1 MKSAFSISLAIIA
14 AAVGVVEGQIGKV
27 CDTPYVSATNAAAP
41 LSFPP
46 PSLPF
51 LLSFSLYTGL
61 RYLPNNHNMPQLA

>member
-14 AAVGVVEGQIGKV
+14 AAVGIVEGQIGKV
-27 CDTPYVSATNAAAP
+27 CDTPYVSANAAAP
-41 LSFPP
+41 LPFPP
-46 PSLPF
+46 PSLLF